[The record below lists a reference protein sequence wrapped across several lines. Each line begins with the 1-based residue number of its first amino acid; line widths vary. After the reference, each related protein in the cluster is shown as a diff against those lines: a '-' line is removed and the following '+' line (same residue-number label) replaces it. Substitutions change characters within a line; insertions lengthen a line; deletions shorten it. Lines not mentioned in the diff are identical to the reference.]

1 MTHHGFESR
10 VLLKKGA
17 EASLF
22 LEQWHGRRVL
32 VKQRIPKTYRVPE
45 LDRRIRTYRT
55 ICESQLLHHAKMAG
69 VPTPTIFMVDIVNSN
84 IVMEFVKGTQVK
96 QILHTLRWEA
106 RKNLARKIGELVGL
120 LHSND
125 IIHGDLTTS
134 NMIQTPSHKTVFVDF
149 GLGEKSAELEPR
161 GIDLHLMKRA
171 LQSTHFQYADHC
183 FQEVLEGYSAVVG
196 EEKASD
202 VMEKIAEIE
211 KRGRYI
217 SDRRK
222 KRNQSSR
229 KEDM

>member
-1 MTHHGFESR
+1 LMHHGLDSR

-22 LEQWHGRRVL
+22 LEQWHGRSVL

-45 LDRRIRTYRT
+45 LDSRIRIHRT
-55 ICESQLLHHAKMAG
+55 ICESQLLHHAKKAG

-84 IVMEFVKGTQVK
+84 IVMEFVRGTQVK
-96 QILHTLRWEA
+96 QILNNLHCEA

-134 NMIQTPSHKTVFVDF
+134 NMIQTPSDTIVFVDF
-149 GLGEKSAELEPR
+149 GLGERSAELESK

-171 LQSTHFQYADHC
+171 LQSTHFQYADTC
-183 FQEVLEGYSAVVG
+183 FQTVLEGYSAIVG
-196 EEKASD
+196 EEIASE

-222 KRNQSSR
+222 KRNQS
-229 KEDM
+229 

>member
-1 MTHHGFESR
+1 LTHHGLESR

-22 LEQWHGRRVL
+22 LEHWQGRRVL
-32 VKQRIPKTYRVPE
+32 MKQRVPKAYRVPE
-45 LDRRIRTYRT
+45 LDRRIRTHRT
-55 ICESQLLHHAKMAG
+55 TCESQLLHLAKMAG
-69 VPTPTIFMVDIVNSN
+69 VPTPTIFMVDTVNSN

-96 QILHTLRWEA
+96 QILNSLCCED
-106 RKNLARKIGELVGL
+106 RKRLARKIGELVGL
-120 LHSND
+120 LHTND

-134 NMIQTPSHKTVFVDF
+134 NMIQTPNDKVVFVDF
-149 GLGEKSAELEPR
+149 GLGEKSAELESR

-171 LQSTHFQYADHC
+171 LQSTHFEYADSC
-183 FQEVLEGYSAVVG
+183 FQTVLEGYSAIIG
-196 EEKASD
+196 EKIAND

-222 KRNQSSR
+222 K
-229 KEDM
+229 KKLAIT